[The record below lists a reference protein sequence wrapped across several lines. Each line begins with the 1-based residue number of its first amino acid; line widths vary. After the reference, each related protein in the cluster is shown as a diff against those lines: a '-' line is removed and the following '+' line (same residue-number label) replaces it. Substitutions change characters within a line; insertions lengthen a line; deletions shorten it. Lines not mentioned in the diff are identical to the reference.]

1 MNFDLNIENYKTN
14 ELLDIFGLPQ
24 TYDQKVLELYEK
36 RLTDTINNNK
46 IISPE
51 IKNKTIHFVIQ
62 AKQILLGNIQSQSGL
77 GSGSGSQNAN
87 AHLQTQIDK
96 IYNLNY
102 NMNPVKLEN
111 PQEHMI
117 QVRPTS
123 AHIESKPKDFFPG
136 IFNPL
141 KRSTSRVYLNI
152 DTRFRENYYG
162 SSSTNYNLSLP
173 TQFYNV
179 LSMMLFSIE
188 IPTSYYVISK
198 QFGNNYFTLIVEGEN
213 PAVITIPNGNH
224 SATGIITYL
233 NDEMLKMGGNFQYVS
248 FNINIDE
255 TGDGSNQMIV
265 NIDASKNLSFSLNF
279 QANMYGEEDRNT
291 PLPLKLGWKFGFR
304 NGIYE
309 NNITYVGEGLIDL
322 SGPRY
327 LYLAIDDYHN
337 NVGNDF
343 YGVFN
348 SSILNKNILTRI
360 NTLNTTLN
368 YQPFNLFSEN
378 NFKSINY
385 PRTYYGPVT
394 IQNLGIQ
401 LLDEY
406 GRVVDL
412 NNMDFS
418 FCLTLE
424 IAYDL

>member
-1 MNFDLNIENYKTN
+1 MGKLGE
-14 ELLDIFGLPQ
+14 FGVVEQLQ
-24 TYDQKVLELYEK
+24 LSL
-36 RLTDTINNNK
+36 
-46 IISPE
+46 II
-51 IKNKTIHFVIQ
+51 
-62 AKQILLGNIQSQSGL
+62 ILFI
-77 GSGSGSQNAN
+77 
-87 AHLQTQIDK
+87 
-96 IYNLNY
+96 IYSY
-102 NMNPVKLEN
+102 
-111 PQEHMI
+111 MI
-117 QVRPTS
+117 Y
-123 AHIESKPKDFFPG
+123 HIRASKPKDFFPG
-136 IFNPL
+136 VFNPL

-173 TQFYNV
+173 TQFNNV
-179 LSMMLFSIE
+179 LSMILFSIE

-248 FNINIDE
+248 FNVNIDD

-309 NNITYVGEGLIDL
+309 NNVTYVGEGIVDL

-327 LYLAIDDYHN
+327 LYLAVDDYHN

-348 SSILNKNILTRI
+348 SSILNKNIL
-360 NTLNTTLN
+360 NKL
-368 YQPFNLFSEN
+368 
-378 NFKSINY
+378 
-385 PRTYYGPVT
+385 
-394 IQNLGIQ
+394 IQ
-401 LLDEY
+401 LILPIPKLK
-406 GRVVDL
+406 RVTQYSYNYL
-412 NNMDFS
+412 LMQH
-418 FCLTLE
+418 
-424 IAYDL
+424 